1 MKCYGQ
7 GIFIAMYQIDD
18 KFYRLNMFDHELE
31 VGKMIFDSRSQEF
44 KLLESEKDC
53 QKMEFVDPELWACCK
68 CVGEISAVRI
78 PTNEELEKNSGYD
91 G

>member
-7 GIFIAMYQIDD
+7 GRFIAMYQIDD

-44 KLLESEKDC
+44 KLLETEKT
-53 QKMEFVDPELWACCK
+53 
-68 CVGEISAVRI
+68 VRKW
-78 PTNEELEKNSGYD
+78 NL
-91 G
+91 